1 MEEGRG
7 CNGRPAY
14 LPPLGFPSQILTSHT
29 HPLPLAGSHKLLL
42 LLNPHH
48 LSQLTF
54 ILRRTEGVLEI
65 DEEEQDQLCLR

>member
-1 MEEGRG
+1 MAGQPT
-7 CNGRPAY
+7 CPPWASPARF
-14 LPPLGFPSQILTSHT
+14 LPATLT
-29 HPLPLAGSHKLLL
+29 PFLLQAATNSFL